1 MKIVLVV
8 LLLTLTSCASIINAG
23 SQVELTSLPAGAE
36 IWQIKSGSPLRK
48 LGETPMIL
56 TTKEVSELDAEPTQ
70 LRMQKDGFRAQNILL
85 NATPR
90 SRTQIYIKL
99 DEVISEDKLLAE
111 LAKQIAEV
119 QFLISKKDY
128 AIAETQALQLTG
140 KFPTISVAW
149 DLLGN
154 IYFIQKSYSKA
165 LSVYRKSLEIEPTN
179 SGASRMVR
187 RLESL
192 VVGGVK

>member
-8 LLLTLTSCASIINAG
+8 FTLILASCASIMNTDT
-23 SQVELTSLPAGAE
+23 QVELTSLPVGAE
-36 IWQIKSGSPLRK
+36 VWQIKAGSPLRK
-48 LGETPMIL
+48 LGETPMVL
-56 TTKEVSELDAEPTQ
+56 TTREVSELDAEPTQ
-70 LRMQKDGFRAQNILL
+70 LRMQKDGYRAQNILL
-85 NATPR
+85 SPTPR
-90 SRTQIYIKL
+90 SHAQLYIKL
-99 DEVISEDKLLAE
+99 DEVLSEDKMLSE

-119 QFLISKKDY
+119 QFLISRKDY

-165 LSVYRKSLEIEPTN
+165 LSVYKKSLEIEPTN

-192 VVGGVK
+192 VVGGSK